1 MSTTTTK
8 ELREAM
14 QKVRLFTRQGEYVC
28 TVDVPNFDPPVEVIS
43 WGSRYF
49 VLCGNKAVGT
59 IKYVE
64 GMHFA
69 AIGNVEYDKE
79 AKAETPK

>member
-14 QKVRLFTRQGEYVC
+14 QKVRLFTRAGEYVC
-28 TVDVPNFDPPVEVIS
+28 TVMVPDFDPPVEVIT
-43 WGSRYF
+43 WGSRCF
-49 VLCGNKAVGT
+49 VLHGNRASST

-64 GMHFA
+64 GMAYA
-69 AIGNVEYDKE
+69 AIGDVQYEKE
-79 AKAETPK
+79 AETKSWK

>member
-1 MSTTTTK
+1 MTETTTK
-8 ELREAM
+8 PLREAM
-14 QKVRLFTRQGEYVC
+14 QRVRLYTRQGGYVC

-49 VLCGNKAVGT
+49 VLNGNKSGGT
-59 IKYVE
+59 VKYVE

-69 AIGNVEYDKE
+69 AIGTVEYEKE
-79 AKAETPK
+79 AKDEASK